1 MRVQAMNMPT
11 QRETVSTA
19 ELVAALGAL
28 GPADLARL
36 NMLAKVRARY
46 CPGLDWRDL
55 LHDAVDRA
63 LDGSRSWPRG
73 LPLLFFLRET
83 MRSLASEYRRKYV
96 DGLIRNECDLPAA
109 ADGQSPL
116 LSVVSESPGIEQ
128 DLSARQTLASI
139 LKMFDGDDQ
148 ALIILDAMAR
158 DASPD
163 EIQRAG
169 HMSPTQYASA
179 QKRIRRGLARA
190 YPEGMPQ

>member
-1 MRVQAMNMPT
+1 MNMPT

>member
-1 MRVQAMNMPT
+1 MRVQAMKVPT
-11 QRETVSTA
+11 QRETVPTA

-28 GPADLARL
+28 GSDDLARL

-55 LHDAVDRA
+55 LHDAIDRA
-63 LDGSRSWPRG
+63 LDGSRNWPRE

-96 DGLIRNECDLPAA
+96 DGLIRNECDLPETP
-109 ADGQSPL
+109 DGQSPL
-116 LSVVSESPGIEQ
+116 LAVVSESPSIEQ
-128 DLSARQTLASI
+128 DISARQTLASI
-139 LKMFDGDDQ
+139 LKLFEGDDQ
-148 ALIILDAMAR
+148 VLIILDAMAR

-169 HMSPTQYASA
+169 HMTPTQYSSA

>member
-1 MRVQAMNMPT
+1 MRVQAMKMPP
-11 QRETVSTA
+11 QRETMSTA
-19 ELVAALGAL
+19 ELAAALGTL
-28 GPADLARL
+28 GSADLARL
-36 NMLAKVRARY
+36 NMLAKLRARY

-55 LHDAVDRA
+55 LHDAIDRA
-63 LDGSRSWPRG
+63 LDGSRSWPREV
-73 LPLLFFLRET
+73 PLLLFLRET
-83 MRSLASEYRRKYV
+83 MRSLASEHRRKYV
-96 DGLIRNECDLPAA
+96 DGLIRNECDLPET

-116 LSVVSESPGIEQ
+116 LSVVSESPSTERDI
-128 DLSARQTLASI
+128 SARQTLASI
-139 LKMFDGDDQ
+139 MKMFEGDDQ
-148 ALIILDAMAR
+148 ALLILDAMAR

>member
-36 NMLAKVRARY
+36 NMLAKMRARY

>member
-46 CPGLDWRDL
+46 CPGLEWRDL

>member
-36 NMLAKVRARY
+36 NMLAKMRARY

-55 LHDAVDRA
+55 LHDAIDRA

>member
-1 MRVQAMNMPT
+1 MRVQAMKMPP
-11 QRETVSTA
+11 QRETMSTA
-19 ELVAALGAL
+19 ELAAALGTL
-28 GPADLARL
+28 GSADLARL

-55 LHDAVDRA
+55 LHDAIDRA

-73 LPLLFFLRET
+73 LPLLLFLRET
-83 MRSLASEYRRKYV
+83 MRSLASEHRRKYV
-96 DGLIRNECDLPAA
+96 DGLIRNECDLPET

-116 LSVVSESPGIEQ
+116 LSVVSESPSVEQ
-128 DLSARQTLASI
+128 DISARQTLASI
-139 LKMFDGDDQ
+139 MKMFEGDDQ
-148 ALIILDAMAR
+148 ALLILDAMAR

-179 QKRIRRGLARA
+179 QKRIRRGLVRA